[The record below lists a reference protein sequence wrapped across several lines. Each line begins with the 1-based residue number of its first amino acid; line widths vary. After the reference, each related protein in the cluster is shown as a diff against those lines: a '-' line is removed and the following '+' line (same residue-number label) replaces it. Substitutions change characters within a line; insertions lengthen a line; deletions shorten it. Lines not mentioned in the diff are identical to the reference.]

1 MDPSGSATFAELA
14 AQLAEIGRHCYARG
28 WALGT
33 SGNFSAVV
41 RRNPM
46 RLAITASGVD
56 KGVLSVGQVVEID
69 QDAKVVGGSG
79 APSAE
84 ASLHLTIARARRA
97 GAVLHTH
104 SIWGTILSDAATD
117 NGLAIEGYE
126 MLKGLEGVRTHDHRE
141 WLPILDNTQ
150 DWNAAAPGVE
160 AVLTDHP
167 NAHGFLIRRHGLY
180 TWGRDLAEAKRQVEI
195 LEFLF
200 EVMGRKR
207 GMAWQP

>member
-56 KGVLSVGQVVEID
+56 KGVLSAGQVVEID
-69 QDAKVVGGSG
+69 QDGKGVGGAG

-84 ASLHLTIARARRA
+84 ARLHLTIARARSEE
-97 GAVLHTH
+97 HT
-104 SIWGTILSDAATD
+104 SELQS
-117 NGLAIEGYE
+117 LAY
-126 MLKGLEGVRTHDHRE
+126 LV
-141 WLPILDNTQ
+141 
-150 DWNAAAPGVE
+150 
-160 AVLTDHP
+160 
-167 NAHGFLIRRHGLY
+167 
-180 TWGRDLAEAKRQVEI
+180 
-195 LEFLF
+195 
-200 EVMGRKR
+200 
-207 GMAWQP
+207 

>member
-14 AQLAEIGRHCYARG
+14 AQPAEIGRHCYARG

-69 QDAKVVGGSG
+69 QDGKVVGGSG

-126 MLKGLEGVRTHDHRE
+126 MRSEEHTSELQSHHDLVCRLLLEKKKQKT
-141 WLPILDNTQ
+141 NTNNKQKKKKNKQLTIAKTKKKTRMNTSNISYKLQTRHNTTSCHYMYHYNKRDIQ
-150 DWNAAAPGVE
+150 D
-160 AVLTDHP
+160 
-167 NAHGFLIRRHGLY
+167 
-180 TWGRDLAEAKRQVEI
+180 
-195 LEFLF
+195 
-200 EVMGRKR
+200 
-207 GMAWQP
+207 

>member
-56 KGVLSVGQVVEID
+56 KGVLSAGQVVEID
-69 QDAKVVGGSG
+69 QDGKVVGGSG

-84 ASLHLTIARARRA
+84 ASLHLTI
-97 GAVLHTH
+97 
-104 SIWGTILSDAATD
+104 
-117 NGLAIEGYE
+117 
-126 MLKGLEGVRTHDHRE
+126 GVAYALDLGHDPFRC
-141 WLPILDNTQ
+141 
-150 DWNAAAPGVE
+150 
-160 AVLTDHP
+160 
-167 NAHGFLIRRHGLY
+167 RH
-180 TWGRDLAEAKRQVEI
+180 
-195 LEFLF
+195 
-200 EVMGRKR
+200 
-207 GMAWQP
+207 